1 MVGNN
6 MAENTS
12 PNPLAKHFRQ
22 PAIYIKLP
30 TGGAWNDET
39 SIKTTPND
47 EHAVYPM
54 TALDEISYR
63 TADALFN
70 GSAVAD
76 VIKSCIPDIIDPWQ
90 ISTADLD
97 TLLISIRI
105 ASFGHEMDFTSKCP
119 KCEETNDFAIDLR
132 QILEQIKMPDFS
144 EPVSNGDITI
154 YFKPLSYKDQN
165 DNNSQQFQDQKMLES
180 LPTAEIPE
188 AEKIEALRQAF
199 TNISVLTLNA
209 IADSIA
215 MIKSGDDVVVDKE
228 FIKEYLQNC
237 DNKAFDKIRK
247 KIESIKESQ
256 EIKPLLIICADCK
269 HEYNTPFTLNVANFF
284 V

>member
-1 MVGNN
+1 

-39 SIKTTPND
+39 SIKSTPNE

-119 KCEETNDFAIDLR
+119 SCKETNDFGIDLR
-132 QILEQIKMPDFS
+132 HVLEQIKVADFS
-144 EPVSNGDITI
+144 TPVVIGDVTI
-154 YFKPLSYKDQN
+154 YFQPLTYKAQN
-165 DNNSQQFQDQKMLES
+165 DSNTSQFQDQKMLEA
-180 LPTAEIPE
+180 LPQSEMPE
-188 AEKIEALRQAF
+188 DEKLAALQQAF
-199 TNISVLTLNA
+199 TNISILTLNA
-209 IADSIA
+209 ISDSIA
-215 MIKSGDDVVVDKE
+215 MIKSGDDVVVDNE
-228 FIKEYLQNC
+228 HIKEYLQNC

-256 EIKPLLIICADCK
+256 EVKPLQITCADCK
-269 HEYNTPFTLNVANFF
+269 HEYPTPFTLNVANFF
-284 V
+284 A

>member
-1 MVGNN
+1 MVGNH
-6 MAENTS
+6 MAENTA

-30 TGGAWNDET
+30 TGGAWNDEST
-39 SIKTTPND
+39 IKTTPNG

-97 TLLISIRI
+97 TLLIAIRI
-105 ASFGHEMDFTSKCP
+105 ASFGHDMDFTSRCP
-119 KCEETNDFAIDLR
+119 SCEETNDFGIDLR
-132 QILEQIKMPDFS
+132 EILEQIKMPDFS
-144 EPVSNGDITI
+144 EPVVNGDMTI

-165 DNNSQQFQDQKMLES
+165 DSNSQQFQDQKMLES
-180 LPTAEIPE
+180 LPTSDMPE

-199 TNISVLTLNA
+199 VNVSVLTLNA

-228 FIKEYLQNC
+228 HIKEYLQNC

-256 EIKPLLIICADCK
+256 EIKPLHIVCADCK
-269 HEYNTPFTLNVANFF
+269 HEYDTPFTLNVANFF